1 MRNVISLRSSAKCHP
16 SRRAVAPS
24 RKPNRA
30 PLGHAHG
37 LYPQAT
43 DALSTSFVPVPRCF
57 RDGCGSRR
65 SKSSPRHGST
75 VSQVLEADKK
85 VRELAVDQSDPWAR
99 LVAHEPRRLPVRYY
113 YYYFPPCPEH
123 SQSTSESRSDLV
135 HSMLRLACFCSELQC
150 RAYGTAGA
158 CAIGDGEF
166 ASMLRH
172 PRGSA
177 TLPSRTNT
185 SDGCIAGD
193 V

>member
-99 LVAHEPRRLPVRYY
+99 L
-113 YYYFPPCPEH
+113 
-123 SQSTSESRSDLV
+123 SST
-135 HSMLRLACFCSELQC
+135 
-150 RAYGTAGA
+150 RAPTTAGE
-158 CAIGDGEF
+158 ILLLLF
-166 ASMLRH
+166 S
-172 PRGSA
+172 
-177 TLPSRTNT
+177 TLPRAQPIHIRIEIRSGPLHAEISVLLLRAPMSCIWNGWRLCHRRRRICLNASPPKRLCYLTF
-185 SDGCIAGD
+185 SDQHIRRVHCG
-193 V
+193 